1 MCVTHNSPVV
11 ARRHEVPVTPNLR
24 VQPRGGPR
32 AQLGCGTPFD
42 YMLAFR
48 RMGPDLLL
56 LDRHFV
62 DAHMPVAALQSS
74 TKHYHSRP
82 TQSPLSHAS

>member
-11 ARRHEVPVTPNLR
+11 ARRHEIPVTPNLR
-24 VQPRGGPR
+24 VQAGVAPR
-32 AQLGCGTPFD
+32 AQLECGTPFD

-48 RMGPDLLL
+48 WMGPDLLL

-62 DAHMPVAALQSS
+62 DAHMPVATLRSS
-74 TKHYHSRP
+74 TKHYHS
-82 TQSPLSHAS
+82 SPRNRL